1 MVVYVDIV
9 FLTNF
14 VLDFALLLAT
24 ARIRKIRPSAW
35 RLILA
40 SMIGAS
46 YVLMM
51 FVPELAIFYTFVVKC
66 LFSAAMIMTA
76 FGYKTLGRFAGTL
89 AAFYGVNFAAAGTVF
104 AVHYMARSS
113 SEVVNGIVFSQTG
126 GAMRGTGMS
135 LWYILV
141 MAGLGIWL
149 FRVVHSGAKRKETK
163 AQFLTEVE
171 VRIEGTTINCQG
183 LIDTGNHLYDPL
195 TRTPVMVMEASL
207 WSPHVP
213 QQWLDAIRS
222 GEADSIVGRMGGE
235 SEEAFPWP
243 ERIRLVPYRGIN
255 GRTKFM
261 LAMKPDEVAIMQDG
275 RRIAV
280 DKVLIGLDG
289 GQLSS
294 EGAYRAIV
302 HPALVS

>member
-1 MVVYVDIV
+1 MVVYIDIV

-14 VLDFALLLAT
+14 ALDFALLLAT
-24 ARIRKIRPSAW
+24 AHVRKIRPNVW
-35 RLILA
+35 RISL
-40 SMIGAS
+40 SSFIGAC

-51 FVPELAIFYTFVVKC
+51 FVPTLSFFYTFVVKC
-66 LFSAAMIMTA
+66 LFSAVMIMTA
-76 FGYKTLGRFAGTL
+76 FGYKSLGRFAGTL

-104 AVHYMARSS
+104 AVHYATRSS
-113 SEVVNGIVFSQTG
+113 NEILNGIVFTQSG
-126 GAMRGTGMS
+126 GTMHRLGIS
-135 LWYILV
+135 LWFVLF
-141 MAGLGIWL
+141 MAVLGIFW
-149 FRVVHSGAKRKETK
+149 FRFVHSGARRRETK

-171 VRIEGTTINCQG
+171 VTIGGTAVSCKG

-207 WSPHVP
+207 WREYVP
-213 QQWLDAIRS
+213 EEWLAAIRS
-222 GEADSIVGRMGGE
+222 GEADSIVGRLDEDAGQ
-235 SEEAFPWP
+235 SFPWRD
-243 ERIRLVPYRGIN
+243 RIRLVPYRGIN

-261 LAMKPDEVAIMQDG
+261 LAIKPDTVKIMQG
-275 RRIAV
+275 ETQTVA

-302 HPALVS
+302 HPALVG